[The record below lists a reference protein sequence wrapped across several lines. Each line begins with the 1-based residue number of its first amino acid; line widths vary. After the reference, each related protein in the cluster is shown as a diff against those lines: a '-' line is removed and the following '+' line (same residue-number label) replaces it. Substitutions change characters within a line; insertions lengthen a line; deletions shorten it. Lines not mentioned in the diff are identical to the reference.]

1 VIIFVRFLLKKSN
14 QIKKNLKK
22 KLKPVQTDWFR
33 FGFLEQKPVQTD
45 LAWFFWFGS
54 VFSGLALVFSG
65 FFGFMLIKPN
75 RSVFFLQFGFFSCFL
90 SGFLG
95 FFLTPSGKNCHLLNS
110 TTQTR

>member
-65 FFGFMLIKPN
+65 FFGFMLIKPKPN
-75 RSVFFLQFGFFSCFL
+75 RSVFFFTVWFFQLFFIRFSRFFSH
-90 SGFLG
+90 
-95 FFLTPSGKNCHLLNS
+95 PKW
-110 TTQTR
+110 